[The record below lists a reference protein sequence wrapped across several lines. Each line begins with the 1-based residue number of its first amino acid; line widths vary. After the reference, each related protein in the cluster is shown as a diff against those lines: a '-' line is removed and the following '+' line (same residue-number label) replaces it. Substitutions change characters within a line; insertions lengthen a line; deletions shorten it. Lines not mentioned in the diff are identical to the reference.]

1 MKLASESNGEPEC
14 EICVE
19 PVDIAG
25 FSPGTVID
33 ESCKRWFVQESIFNP
48 KCTNKFEPEE
58 GNAECP
64 ICVYPYAVADSCS
77 NCNEA
82 PDQFT
87 FKDWFLSIFG
97 GIFIPVVPGGPE
109 FPIGG
114 RFLTYQITEEEFNS
128 YNVSRVSK
136 CSWESGKFLTHT
148 AVAAAGNPEG
158 YPAGKYQLYANKR
171 LGVFSSTSNPAN
183 IVITV
188 GGDVQFF
195 RRIDDGAFEPY
206 GQSGY
211 RQESLV
217 NSVAGVCYPRYTGLP
232 RVTQFG
238 LTSIVL
244 GKLDFEP
251 VP

>member
-1 MKLASESNGEPEC
+1 MKLASETNGEPEC
-14 EICVE
+14 EICVT

-25 FSPGTVID
+25 ASPGTVID
-33 ESCKRWFVQESIFNP
+33 ESCKRWFVQENIFNP
-48 KCTNKFEPEE
+48 KCTNEFEPEE
-58 GNAECP
+58 GNADCP
-64 ICVYPYAVADSCS
+64 ICVYPYAVVDSCS

-82 PDQFT
+82 PEQFT
-87 FKDWFLSIFG
+87 FEDWFLTIFG
-97 GIFIPVVPGGPE
+97 QIFIPLVPGGPE

-128 YNVSRVSK
+128 HNVSRVSK
-136 CSWESGKFLTHT
+136 CTWESGKFLTHT

-171 LGVFSSTSNPAN
+171 LSVSTSNSPT
-183 IVITV
+183 TV
-188 GGDVQFF
+188 LMLVTSDVQFF
-195 RRIDDGAFEPY
+195 RRINDGTFEPY
-206 GQSGY
+206 GGSGY
-211 RQESLV
+211 RQQSIITP
-217 NSVAGVCYPRYTGLP
+217 VAGVCYPRYTGIP

-238 LTSIVL
+238 FTSIIL